1 MIGYV
6 KHFDS
11 KLLKKYKKLWEKVG
25 NLLSIEFNSE
35 LVYGDVD
42 KYIKTKIK
50 NYGYKVNTHFQ
61 GQKGQKGVKKKM
73 LHINAYH

>member
-11 KLLKKYKKLWEKVG
+11 NKTISFKISNNKLLKKYKKLWEKVG

-42 KYIKTKIK
+42 KCIKTKIK

-61 GQKGQKGVKKKM
+61 GQKGV
-73 LHINAYH
+73 